1 MNNLGIKSS
10 NPITGCYRTETI
22 LVSEQ
27 NLWKILPE
35 ECKNSAGLEE
45 FKLKTKNGLPRNYI
59 CVYARHTIKKLVL
72 LNLNKE

>member
-27 NLWKILPE
+27 NL
-35 ECKNSAGLEE
+35 CKNSAGLEE
-45 FKLKTKNGLPRNYI
+45 FKLKTKNGLPRNYP